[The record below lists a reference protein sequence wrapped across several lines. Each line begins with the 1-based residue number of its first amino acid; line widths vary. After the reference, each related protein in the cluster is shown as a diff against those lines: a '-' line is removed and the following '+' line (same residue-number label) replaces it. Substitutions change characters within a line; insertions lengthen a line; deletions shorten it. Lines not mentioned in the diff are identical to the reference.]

1 MTDAVGAAQQPCESP
16 KPCRYCGAAVRWLP
30 KLSAAMWPFEAPV
43 PAELVAAGDAYG
55 VKRLG
60 GVLTAVPLAGRR
72 APGGRVLRRHDCAE
86 RRHHIPGMAAA

>member
-1 MTDAVGAAQQPCESP
+1 MTDAVGAAQQPCKSP
-16 KPCRYCGAAVRWLP
+16 KPCRYWRCSGPLAPHAQRRHVALRD
-30 KLSAAMWPFEAPV
+30 PV

-60 GVLTAVPLAGRR
+60 GVLTAVPLDGRR